1 MTVYLKRGDTGTA
14 GDGGKGDWIL
24 SWQAFLVGQ
33 GTYVGDYSPN
43 FGPKTEDATERVQA
57 AWGLAA
63 DGIVGGGT
71 LEKAIALG
79 FDPPDSWLKAA
90 YEAGD
95 IDHVRYTSM
104 LDDPDMLRFQV
115 LGSADPNPT
124 PQGYLDSSWPKPADL
139 DGDGR
144 ADLVYLSEDERQ
156 ALWGPLEYKVVDG
169 KPVLTNDWYS
179 KNVVLIKVPQ
189 LVGVDVY
196 GTPSSGRCQFH
207 KLAAAQLL
215 GAFQEADEAGFA
227 GLLLTYGGTY
237 NMRFIR
243 GSTTTLSN
251 HAFAVAIDLNM
262 TWNGLG
268 KQPALVGEKG
278 SLRQMVS
285 IFESWGFYW
294 GGWYRSRKDGQH
306 LECVKL
312 LEDSELRKKVDALGN
327 NEHVWRWVE
336 AA

>member
-1 MTVYLKRGDTGTA
+1 VTVYLKRGDTGTA

-24 SWQAFLVGQ
+24 SWQAFLAGQ
-33 GTYVGDYSPN
+33 GIYVGDYSPN
-43 FGPKTEDATERVQA
+43 FGPKTEAATERAQA
-57 AWGLAA
+57 AWCTQIDGMVGDGTTDAA
-63 DGIVGGGT
+63 EARGFTPPWRAVQLELVCLSDEEDG
-71 LEKAIALG
+71 
-79 FDPPDSWLKAA
+79 FMDPS
-90 YEAGD
+90 Y
-95 IDHVRYTSM
+95 
-104 LDDPDMLRFQV
+104 
-115 LGSADPNPT
+115 
-124 PQGYLDSSWPKPADL
+124 PQPADL

-156 ALWGPLEYKVVDG
+156 ELWGPLEYKVVAG

-179 KNVVLIKVPQ
+179 KNIVTIKIPQ

-196 GTPSSGRCQFH
+196 GTPSSGRCQCH

-215 GAFQEADEAGFA
+215 GAFQEADEEGFA
-227 GLLLTYGGTY
+227 DLLLTYGGTY

-268 KQPALVGEKG
+268 KQPAMVGQKG

-306 LECVKL
+306 LECVKR
-312 LEDSELRKKVDALGN
+312 LESTELRKKVNALSTN
-327 NEHVWRWVE
+327 DHILPWVE

>member
-1 MTVYLKRGDTGTA
+1 MTIYLKRGDKGTA

-24 SWQAFLVGQ
+24 SWQSFLAGQ
-33 GTYVGDYSPN
+33 GIYVGDYSPN
-43 FGPKTEDATERVQA
+43 FGPKTKDATERAQA
-57 AWGLAA
+57 AWGIAVDGKVGDDTTDAAVARGLNPPWRPLPVDRTVPKSTTLAEH
-63 DGIVGGGT
+63 G
-71 LEKAIALG
+71 LG
-79 FDPPDSWLKAA
+79 YMDPK
-90 YEAGD
+90 Y
-95 IDHVRYTSM
+95 
-104 LDDPDMLRFQV
+104 
-115 LGSADPNPT
+115 
-124 PQGYLDSSWPKPADL
+124 PAPSDL

-156 ALWGPLEYKVVDG
+156 DLWGPLEYKLVEG
-169 KPVLTNDWYS
+169 KPVLTHKLSTPQLNDWYTE
-179 KNVVLIKVPQ
+179 NVVTIKVPQ

-215 GAFQEADEAGFA
+215 GAFQEADDAGFA
-227 GLLLTYGGTY
+227 DLLLTYGGTY

-262 TWNGLG
+262 AWNGLG

-278 SLRQMVS
+278 SLRRLVT
-285 IFESWGFYW
+285 IFEKWGFYW

-306 LECVKL
+306 FECVKWI
-312 LEDSELRKKVDALGN
+312 DTATCRKMVNALSAN
-327 NEHVWRWVE
+327 DHILPWLKDV
-336 AA
+336 A